1 MKTKGIPSMSGT
13 ILSNQKIAFIGAGSM
28 AEALLRGLI
37 DASLLPSD
45 SICVL
50 NRTNRDRL
58 NALREKYGVR
68 IPETNDLSE
77 RAELVHSSDIVV
89 LAMKPKDVGS
99 GITEFIERLKP
110 NQLIVSVVAGLSID
124 TIERLLGRSQ
134 PIVRT
139 MPNTSSTIGLGAT
152 GLAYSSSVSKERRR
166 MAERMFEAVG
176 LAVPVEEDMLNLV
189 TGVSGSGPAYVYYLM
204 ESMIAAGIEG
214 GLSEVDARALVLQTV
229 LGAAQMVQSTG
240 ENPAVLR
247 AKVTSPNGTTHAAIT
262 VLEQFDFREG
272 VKRAV
277 ARAAERAQEMGDD
290 IAASVLQSL
299 SNAE

>member
-58 NALREKYGVR
+58 NTLREKYGVR

-247 AKVTSPNGTTHAAIT
+247 AKVTSPNGTTHAAIK

-277 ARAAERAQEMGDD
+277 ERAAERAQELGDD
-290 IAASVLQSL
+290 IAASVIQSL
-299 SNAE
+299 SNVE